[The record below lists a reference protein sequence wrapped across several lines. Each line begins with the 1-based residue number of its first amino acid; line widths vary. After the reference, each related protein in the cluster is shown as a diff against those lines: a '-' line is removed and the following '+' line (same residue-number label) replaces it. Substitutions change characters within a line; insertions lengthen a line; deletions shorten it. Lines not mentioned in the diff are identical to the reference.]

1 MSVII
6 APKCVL
12 DYVASF
18 RNEGDS
24 TETKVA
30 ARAGRLSTF
39 QFGHRPPSWILPEVD
54 FQKKTLKD
62 NIGNSSMR
70 KAAAGGFTDLAPFPN
85 ESCGNARDI
94 ENRGYFCTLIRC
106 RAVHLGFDRK
116 CIFNISQSPWS
127 HVAPVCQVSK

>member
-12 DYVASF
+12 DYVAFF

-24 TETKVA
+24 TETEVA
-30 ARAGRLSTF
+30 ARAGRLSQHFNLGTVRRLGF
-39 QFGHRPPSWILPEVD
+39 YRKWI
-54 FQKKTLKD
+54 FKKTLKD